1 MMTNYGTPS
10 RTFVSG
16 KGCVLK
22 DDQGKSYLDFLAG
35 IATNVLG
42 HGHPAVIKAVTKQ
55 VSTLAHVSNFFAHPQ
70 GLLLASRL
78 QKMTGDSNA
87 RIFFCNS
94 GAEANENALKL
105 ASFHNGRKKIIAFNK
120 AFHGRTSLAVSATD
134 NKNYIAP
141 VNETDNVIFLPFND
155 EAALE
160 ACFKKQGDEISSVII
175 EGIQGVGGINV
186 ATESFLQKIRS
197 LCDQYGAVY
206 IADSVQCGY
215 GRTGQFFAHDH
226 AGVNADIYSMAK
238 GMGNGFPIGG
248 ILIAPHIAPK
258 YGANQQF
265 AKYDTLPAVGKE
277 AQKHI
282 QKVKTGLPGVAYLRL
297 DDSQPWPEQCNT
309 LKPVSSHAVRAH
321 VVQADAL
328 REKLGH
334 YLGGMLYYEGEW
346 YWGVDRL
353 YHLEQR
359 LQELGAQRS
368 GAIGLLFPADDG
380 LKQIKPINNP
390 PAIDF
395 FFSLRSPYSAIVASR
410 IFELGRLTGAKI
422 NLRFVL
428 PMVMR
433 GLPVPKVKREYIV
446 HDSAREAHVRGVPF
460 GRLND
465 PVGKP
470 TERGLALIPF
480 AEQHSKGQDFVL
492 AFMHCVW
499 AEGIDAGSDKGLR
512 KIVEQA
518 GLSWEGAQV
527 ALQHE
532 AWRERAAANRE
543 ELFAAGLWGVPSF
556 KVGKTAVWGQDR
568 LWAVHAALKTN
579 A

>member
-1 MMTNYGTPS
+1 MSLKTLLMPVITQKRFARSTLLANRAKAEKQRLASGRPHQVYYFHQVDDPYSHLVAQALPRFLARYHIDLKPHVVSPPPDSAAPEREKLVAYS
-10 RTFVSG
+10 RVDAALLARHHG
-16 KGCVLK
+16 
-22 DDQGKSYLDFLAG
+22 LDFTDHGKQPDKERCAQ
-35 IATNVLG
+35 AT
-42 HGHPAVIKAVTKQ
+42 
-55 VSTLAHVSNFFAHPQ
+55 
-70 GLLLASRL
+70 
-78 QKMTGDSNA
+78 
-87 RIFFCNS
+87 
-94 GAEANENALKL
+94 
-105 ASFHNGRKKIIAFNK
+105 HN
-120 AFHGRTSLAVSATD
+120 LV
-134 NKNYIAP
+134 
-141 VNETDNVIFLPFND
+141 
-155 EAALE
+155 AA
-160 ACFKKQGDEISSVII
+160 
-175 EGIQGVGGINV
+175 IQ
-186 ATESFLQKIRS
+186 S
-197 LCDQYGAVY
+197 
-206 IADSVQCGY
+206 
-215 GRTGQFFAHDH
+215 GQFVEH
-226 AGVNADIYSMAK
+226 ATLLGQWLWAADEMQISPEELNA
-238 GMGNGFPIGG
+238 
-248 ILIAPHIAPK
+248 
-258 YGANQQF
+258 
-265 AKYDTLPAVGKE
+265 
-277 AQKHI
+277 
-282 QKVKTGLPGVAYLRL
+282 
-297 DDSQPWPEQCNT
+297 
-309 LKPVSSHAVRAH
+309 LKPVSSVDVKTHILN
-321 VVQADAL
+321 ADAL

-346 YWGVDRL
+346 YWGIDRL

-359 LQELGAQRS
+359 LQELGAQRD

-380 LKQIKPINNP
+380 IAQAKPLNNP
-390 PAIDF
+390 PDIDF
-395 FFSLRSPYSAIVASR
+395 FFSFRSPYSAIVAPR
-410 IFELGRLTGAKI
+410 IFELGRRTGAKV

-446 HDSAREAHVRGVPF
+446 YDTAREAHVRGVAF

-480 AEQHSKGQDFVL
+480 AEQHSKGQEFVL
-492 AFMHCVW
+492 AFMHGVW
-499 AEGIDAGSDKGLR
+499 ADGIDAGSDKGLR